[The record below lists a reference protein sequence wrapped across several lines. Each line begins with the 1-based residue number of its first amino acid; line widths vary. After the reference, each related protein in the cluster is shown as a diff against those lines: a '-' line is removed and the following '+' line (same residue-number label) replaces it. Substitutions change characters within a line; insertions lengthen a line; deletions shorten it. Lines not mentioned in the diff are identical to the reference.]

1 MLLKQKWVYV
11 VFMLVFYPVAAFSHV
26 SFYELPI
33 GKTGYGFEFLPQT
46 NVTTSPQTNVTAT
59 AIGARVDYGINPDSK
74 LYFGAAIG
82 FTDDDELGSY
92 GGDIPPSPGV
102 GLGVLHIQPLG
113 QSELEYFMQGGFA
126 AGFARV
132 VDDVTDDTIVHSRVY
147 TLSGGGGILKR
158 LKTQFDW
165 VIIPYFGLS
174 YTNVWATVESL
185 LYDYEET
192 DSDGSF
198 GGTIGLEIEMSPKMS
213 LMGSFAFSFESSDTV
228 FVIGFKF
235 SLNKFSQYRL

>member
-1 MLLKQKWVYV
+1 MSFKHKWVYIA
-11 VFMLVFYPVAAFSHV
+11 FILVLYPVAAYSQV
-26 SFYELPI
+26 SFKKLPI
-33 GKTGYGFEFLPQT
+33 GKTGYGFEF
-46 NVTTSPQTNVTAT
+46 SPQTDVTT
-59 AIGARVDYGINPDSK
+59 IGARLDYGINTDSK
-74 LYFGAAIG
+74 ISFGMGIG
-82 FTDDDELGSY
+82 FTDDDDLGSY

-102 GLGVLHIQPLG
+102 GVSILHIQPLG

-132 VDDVTDDTIVHSRVY
+132 VDDATNETLVNSRAY

-158 LKTQFDW
+158 LKTQSDW

-198 GGTIGLEIEMSPKMS
+198 GGTIGMEIEMSPKMS
-213 LMGSFAFSFESSDTV
+213 LIGSFAFSFQSSDTV
-228 FVIGFKF
+228 FGIG
-235 SLNKFSQYRL
+235 LNFH